1 MVDGRREALLSRG
14 MRLFAA
20 ATVFGVTAL
29 LAGCSSAPA
38 EPGTPTEDSHGFVVL
53 MSGTSP
59 VLVAPDNAGAGV
71 DPLTGTVALVG
82 TCVGITAADGSAVT
96 VVWPHGTLALQ
107 SRAGVEVPPNSQY
120 DLPQARFA
128 EASPIQLQGG
138 FFADT
143 SWIDQIPAECPV
155 PESGVFVASNA
166 MHPAPAE

>member
-1 MVDGRREALLSRG
+1 MVDGRREALLPRD

-20 ATVFGVTAL
+20 ATMFGVTAL
-29 LAGCSSAPA
+29 LAGCSSAPT

-53 MSGTSP
+53 MSGTNP
-59 VLVAPDNAGAGV
+59 VLIAPENAGAGTE
-71 DPLTGTVALVG
+71 PLVGVVALVG
-82 TCVGITAADGSAVT
+82 TCIGVTAADGSAVT

-107 SRAGVEVPPNSQY
+107 SRVGLEVPSNSQY
-120 DLPQARFA
+120 DLPQARFG

-155 PESGVFVASNA
+155 PESGVFVVSNA
-166 MHPAPAE
+166 MHPAPA